1 MYGDIIQAIEYVEK
15 PIELGA
21 SQWILVKAE
30 DDIVYQVKFNQSALF
45 CNINEFLGN
54 YIGVSI
60 GVPVPDG
67 LFLMVPDNILD
78 EASKKLG
85 YTINMDTVREN
96 IFFAT
101 KWIYGQVKFNN
112 MNLLL
117 DEIGNTANYNEYPSI
132 FPYDQYLRNQD
143 RHIDNHL
150 IIRTNDK
157 QKFYYSIDSDRIF
170 ESYPL
175 SDILSVKDNFECF
188 ERSIYK
194 DLYDSIT
201 DELYDIILRY
211 SDLIEKLTD
220 EQFDL
225 MVEYLDSY
233 YDIEL
238 SLRENVEEFMKYR
251 KNDFSQNCL
260 KNQDCFKKIKQKV
273 LIR

>member
-1 MYGDIIQAIEYVEK
+1 MYGEIIQAIEYVEK
-15 PIELGA
+15 PTELGT

-30 DDIVYQVKFNQSALF
+30 DDTVYQVKFNQSALS

-54 YIGVSI
+54 YIGISI

-67 LFLMVPDNILD
+67 IFLMVPDNILE
-78 EASKKLG
+78 EASKKLA
-85 YTINMDTVREN
+85 YSINMDTVKEN

-101 KWIYGQVKFNN
+101 KWIYGQVKFDN
-112 MNLLL
+112 MKLLL
-117 DEIGNTANYNEYPSI
+117 NEIENTSNHKEYPSI

-150 IIRTNDK
+150 IVKTNDK

-170 ESYPL
+170 AGYPL
-175 SDILSVKDNFECF
+175 TEILLEKDNFECF
-188 ERSIYK
+188 ENPIYK

-201 DELYDIILRY
+201 DELYVIIFSY
-211 SDLIEKLTD
+211 SDLIEKLAD

-225 MVEYLDSY
+225 MIEYLESY
-233 YDIEL
+233 YHIEL
-238 SLRENVEEFMKYR
+238 SLRENIEEFMKYR
-251 KNDFSQNCL
+251 KNDFSKKCL
-260 KNQDCFKKIKQKV
+260 ENQDCFKNIKQKV